1 MPNIIEQQEQIMGL
15 SREAL
20 VNYAQNPSGA
30 LPLYLVLER
39 IRDLTQQEKKYLAS
53 QDQPQGTIFDQSL
66 AEASPS
72 PQGIGELQPQMPIGA
87 SGGAMP
93 PSNAMQQ
100 PQMPPEMMSAQ
111 MASAA
116 PQPQMMA
123 ARGGRM
129 PYRRMA
135 GGGPI
140 PVSIMED
147 ASKFSPE
154 SLYDVGPMQQSA
166 MANATNMGI
175 PSVLPMAGGGVVR
188 MDNGGRIQAI
198 KDATY
203 ERYYGD
209 DDKFNVGT
217 ALLDAASFIPVGG
230 AIGLGGRAA
239 WRAHKVLTPKIMQ
252 YLKSGALQ
260 KKLESGIGSL
270 GRGIQRWTDPKISPL
285 TTRAVEG
292 PVIAGSLSPTAR
304 ALSSKRIL
312 GTTAG
317 YEGILNLGRLF
328 NEAGASEENNNEP
341 VIATKDQTRDFL
353 FPNQNK
359 YQGGI
364 VKMQDGFNGSGQ
376 VPFLSIND
384 VRASLAEKYMKPPEW
399 LDDVEGDVLNQEQAN
414 LLQDY
419 TSQAQEIDTT
429 LFPERKVSFEEI
441 VTDLE
446 NQNQATPEVIGAPDV
461 PVLQTGEVTPDAV
474 GVREIPGLS
483 DLVTPDQDTELKTA
497 RERLTGLMGQEVEPY
512 DPTELLLKSQE
523 RADQRAIN
531 QALINF
537 GAGIAR
543 GDAAS
548 GLEKAGESVASIKD
562 RQELLEQQLQTRRG
576 EAQVQA
582 QKDQIARDIA
592 IAQADIGAIESDKDY
607 QDKLIGRRIQLEGL
621 LLDARTAGNDAAI
634 KQFTAQLAANN
645 FLQGQSEFNRT
656 LAANFSKE
664 LQLNYRRELDT
675 IRYLFNEDNEAILAK
690 VKQGKIV
697 DGKVEPY
704 SLEEIDKMKRDAFNS
719 IKSML
724 FGLKSEGGIPE
735 ELLNT
740 GGGSLVRGK
749 DGVYRI
755 GN

>member
-140 PVSIMED
+140 PGSIMED

-175 PSVLPMAGGGVVR
+175 PSVLPMAGGGVVK
-188 MDNGGRIQAI
+188 MGLGGYLTRKEGWVPDRYQDEGKGIDSLDYSQIGWDALTATEAAALAMMLAPEPTSTVAGGALKAGTTLVRAVPKGIQFAKTI
-198 KDATY
+198 PSRVKALPDQVSDYLAR
-203 ERYYGD
+203 EEVAKHQLGKRL
-209 DDKFNVGT
+209 T
-217 ALLDAASFIPVGG
+217 ALLGIG
-230 AIGLGGRAA
+230 AIEGSR
-239 WRAHKVLTPKIMQ
+239 R
-252 YLKSGALQ
+252 
-260 KKLESGIGSL
+260 IGNA
-270 GRGIQRWTDPKISPL
+270 P
-285 TTRAVEG
+285 AENE
-292 PVIAGSLSPTAR
+292 SPTTSDQ
-304 ALSSKRIL
+304 SSI
-312 GTTAG
+312 
-317 YEGILNLGRLF
+317 
-328 NEAGASEENNNEP
+328 
-341 VIATKDQTRDFL
+341 DFL
-353 FPNQNK
+353 EERG
-359 YQGGI
+359 YASGGI
-364 VKMQDGFNGSGQ
+364 VRMQNGLQ
-376 VPFLSIND
+376 VPRSEDDNFVSMADIGRRLQNYYQDNPDEEVDPDHVEQIQAFQSNQAFMGRPIGSAIQEYMDKELPGIGQGVSSYENL
-384 VRASLAEKYMKPPEW
+384 VNNLESL
-399 LDDVEGDVLNQEQAN
+399 
-414 LLQDY
+414 
-419 TSQAQEIDTT
+419 
-429 LFPERKVSFEEI
+429 
-441 VTDLE
+441 
-446 NQNQATPEVIGAPDV
+446 NQATPEAEEVIGAPDV
-461 PVLQTGEVTPDAV
+461 PVLTTGEVTPDAV

-592 IAQADIGAIESDKDY
+592 IAEADIGAIESDKDY
-607 QDKLIGRRIQLEGL
+607 QDKLIARQIQYEGL
-621 LLDARTAGNDAAI
+621 LLDARTADNDALV
-634 KQFTAQLAANN
+634 KQFTAQLAANK
-645 FLQGQSEFNRT
+645 FLQDQSEFDRT
-656 LAANFSKE
+656 LAANFIE
-664 LQLNYRRELDT
+664 QEQLNYRQQLATLTRAFEGVQSEILQ
-675 IRYLFNEDNEAILAK
+675 RSKLAK
-690 VKQGKIV
+690 EDGTIPTWSEVQAELEAARKSIFGQIVALKDQGTGWK
-697 DGKVEPY
+697 P
-704 SLEEIDKMKRDAFNS
+704 S
-719 IKSML
+719 
-724 FGLKSEGGIPE
+724 E
-735 ELLNT
+735 ELRNI
-740 GGGSLVRGK
+740 GGVSLVQGD

>member
-1 MPNIIEQQEQIMGL
+1 MNILQQEDLIRGTPDHL
-15 SREAL
+15 L
-20 VNYAQNPSGA
+20 VQEAQNPSGA
-30 LPLYLVLER
+30 VPQFLVISEIQR
-39 IRDLTQQEKKYLAS
+39 RKDMRQRFEAEEE
-53 QDQPQGTIFDQSL
+53 QPQQTV
-66 AEASPS
+66 AEQIVSEAVP
-72 PQGIGELQPQMPIGA
+72 PQGIAALSPQMPPQA
-87 SGGAMP
+87 PAGAMP
-93 PSNAMQQ
+93 
-100 PQMPPEMMSAQ
+100 PQMPPEMMPSPQMPPQMPTEMMAAQ
-111 MASAA
+111 MAPSA
-116 PQPQMMA
+116 PQPQQAM
-123 ARGGRM
+123 
-129 PYRRMA
+129 MA
-135 GGGPI
+135 GGGLI
-140 PVSIMED
+140 PGSIMED

-328 NEAGASEENNNEP
+328 NEEGASEENNNEP

-607 QDKLIGRRIQLEGL
+607 QDKLIGRQLQYEGL
-621 LLDARTAGNDAAI
+621 LLDARTAGNDASI
-634 KQFTAQLAANN
+634 KQFTAQLAANK
-645 FLQGQSEFNRT
+645 FLQDQSEFNRT
-656 LAANFSKE
+656 LDANLNE
-664 LQLNYRRELDT
+664 QEQLNYRQQLATLTKAFEGVQSEILQRSK
-675 IRYLFNEDNEAILAK
+675 LAK
-690 VKQGKIV
+690 EDGTMPTWSEVQAELEAARKSIFGQIVALKDQGT
-697 DGKVEPY
+697 GWE
-704 SLEEIDKMKRDAFNS
+704 L
-719 IKSML
+719 
-724 FGLKSEGGIPE
+724 PE
-735 ELLNT
+735 NLRNT
-740 GGGSLVRGK
+740 GSGEIQIISSRP
-749 DGVYRI
+749 
-755 GN
+755 